1 MTDKPNFILVLD
13 DAPPPAP
20 SAPPPPSGGGL
31 LARVLTKVTAA
42 ITSAAA
48 SLPAA
53 FTHAEPPADT
63 NAPSRPRLVFAVD
76 ATASREP
83 AWAAARQVTD
93 SLVKA
98 LPGELDV
105 ALAVHG
111 GSRVHTFTAFTSD
124 AATLRDRAAGVRCEA
139 GLTRLLPILNASL
152 KQQAVRVIVYIGDVF
167 EESMPHGRQLAD
179 QLGARGTK
187 LIVLHDTADPS
198 ARRDA
203 EIFWDLAQRPG
214 GCVLPFDANAPGRLR
229 DLLAAVAVYAVGGE
243 KLLRERSDALPGA
256 VALLENLNKR
266 RRGRARPSCLA
277 KRHAG
282 PAQSLQERAKLV
294 VERHPPTNAVAI
306 NRLAHL
312 VLAGGA

>member
-1 MTDKPNFILVLD
+1 MTDKPNFILVRD

-20 SAPPPPSGGGL
+20 PARPPTGGGL
-31 LARVLTKVTAA
+31 LARVLTKVSTA

-93 SLVKA
+93 ALVKA

-124 AATLRDRAAGVRCEA
+124 ARTLRDLAAGVDCHA
-139 GLTRLLPILNASL
+139 GLTRLLPILAASL
-152 KQQAVRVIVYIGDVF
+152 KRQAVRVVIYIGDVF
-167 EESMPHGRQLAD
+167 EESLPQGRQLAD
-179 QLGARGTK
+179 QMGALGIK
-187 LIVLHDTADPS
+187 LIVLHDTADRG

-203 EIFWDLAQRPG
+203 EVFWDLAKRTG
-214 GCVLPFDANAPGRLR
+214 GCVLPFDATASGRLR
-229 DLLAAVAVYAVGGE
+229 DILSAVAVYAVGGE
-243 KLLRERSDALPGA
+243 KLLRERRQTLPGA
-256 VALLENLNKR
+256 VALLEHLGR
-266 RRGRARPSCLA
+266 RR
-277 KRHAG
+277 
-282 PAQSLQERAKLV
+282 
-294 VERHPPTNAVAI
+294 
-306 NRLAHL
+306 
-312 VLAGGA
+312 